1 MRSPPKRPRRTVGK
15 SLTLVNPRLLRVGMS
30 TKLLC
35 MTLTLKQAR
44 LIAEYLIDL
53 NGRKAAICAG

>member
-1 MRSPPKRPRRTVGK
+1 
-15 SLTLVNPRLLRVGMS
+15 MS